1 MQYGETDLAFCERL
15 MNEWGMYYYFEHE
28 PGIHRMVLV
37 DAPGAHQP
45 STQALVRYYH
55 PGHRTDEEHIH
66 QIQTHEGVQPGQ
78 WVTQE
83 FDFRAPKTSWN
94 QTIPMPRKTA
104 QAHYEHYSWPSDVV
118 NTNAPEP
125 DRGGVM
131 SAVRI
136 SFIAEFQPRFFKVQ
150 PFGAGF

>member
-1 MQYGETDLAFCERL
+1 MSISATSVSAVE
-15 MNEWGMYYYFEHE
+15 
-28 PGIHRMVLV
+28 I
-37 DAPGAHQP
+37 
-45 STQALVRYYH
+45 
-55 PGHRTDEEHIH
+55 I
-66 QIQTHEGVQPGQ
+66 EGVQPGQ

-125 DRGGVM
+125 DRGGQADMARHLTRVRM
-131 SAVRI
+131 EQVGSAGQR
-136 SFIAEFQPRFFKVQ
+136 SH
-150 PFGAGF
+150 GAGMLRQGLIEVSM